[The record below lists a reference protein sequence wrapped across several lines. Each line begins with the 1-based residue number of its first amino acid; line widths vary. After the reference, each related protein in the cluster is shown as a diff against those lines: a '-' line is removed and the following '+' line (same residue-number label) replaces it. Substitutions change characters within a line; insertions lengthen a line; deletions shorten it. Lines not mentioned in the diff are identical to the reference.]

1 MTLNELKKMIK
12 EEYTKYSRSTR
23 MSRKRKR
30 FQEQALPGMDAPAAL
45 GGPGGPPEPSIA
57 VSDDDV
63 DVSGMNKS
71 DDPESILRDIFNTLN

>member
-30 FQEQALPGMDAPAAL
+30 FQKLANIIKG
-45 GGPGGPPEPSIA
+45 
-57 VSDDDV
+57 
-63 DVSGMNKS
+63 
-71 DDPESILRDIFNTLN
+71 